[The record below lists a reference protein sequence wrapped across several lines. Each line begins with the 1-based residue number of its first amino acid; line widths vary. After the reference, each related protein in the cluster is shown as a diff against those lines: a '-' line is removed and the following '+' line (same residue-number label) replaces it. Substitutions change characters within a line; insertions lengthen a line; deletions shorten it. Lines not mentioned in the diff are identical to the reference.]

1 MIELWYTA
9 FAETLAPEVF
19 GTHLAGLPPAW
30 QRKVLGRRRAAS
42 QVSTLFGALLLQHV
56 LEQQAAGYGLAQ
68 VRHTA
73 DNRPHLPG
81 QALDFN
87 ISHAGRYAV
96 CALSPA
102 GRVGVDLEHRT
113 RADLAPF
120 APHFAPA
127 EWAALQAA
135 PDPQRA
141 FCRLWTQKE
150 AVAKADGRGLNIP
163 LRDIRIGPG
172 QAQVAAT
179 RWHLQEVGVAAP
191 YSLHVAS
198 SLPLAVG
205 ALRRVRFAAGSAE
218 ELPDL

>member
-9 FAETLAPEVF
+9 FPEALAPKVLSA
-19 GTHLAGLPPAW
+19 HLARLPPAW
-30 QRKVLGRRRAAS
+30 QRKVLGRRRAAG
-42 QVSTLFGALLLQHV
+42 QAGTLFGALLLQHV
-56 LEQQAAGYGLAQ
+56 LEQQPAGCGLTQ

-73 DNRPHLPG
+73 DNRPYLPG

-87 ISHAGRYAV
+87 ISHSGRYAV

-120 APHFAPA
+120 APHFAPV

-135 PDPQRA
+135 PDPQQA

-163 LRDIRIGPG
+163 LRDICIGPG
-172 QAQVAAT
+172 HARVADA
-179 RWHLQEVGVAAP
+179 RWHLHEVRVAAP

-198 SLPLAVG
+198 SRLLPVAP
-205 ALRRVRFAAGSAE
+205 LRRVRFETRLAE
-218 ELPDL
+218 PQDL

>member
-9 FAETLAPEVF
+9 FPAALAPEVLSA
-19 GTHLAGLPPAW
+19 HLTRLPPAW
-30 QRKVLGRRRAAS
+30 QRKVLGRRRAAG
-42 QVSTLFGALLLQHV
+42 QAGTLFGALLLQHV
-56 LEQQAAGYGLAQ
+56 LEQQPAGYGLAQ

-73 DNRPHLPG
+73 DNRPYLPG
-81 QALDFN
+81 QSLDFN

-102 GRVGVDLEHRT
+102 GRVGVDLDHRT

-163 LRDIRIGPG
+163 LRDIRIGPDH
-172 QAQVAAT
+172 AQVAAA
-179 RWHLQEVGVAAP
+179 RWHLQEVRVGAP
-191 YSLHVAS
+191 YCLHVAS
-198 SLPLAVG
+198 SLPLPVAP
-205 ALRRVRFAAGSAE
+205 LRRVRFETGLAE
-218 ELPDL
+218 PQDL

>member
-9 FAETLAPEVF
+9 FAETLAPKVLSA
-19 GTHLAGLPPAW
+19 HLSQLPPDW

-42 QVSTLFGALLLQHV
+42 QAGTLFGALLLQHV
-56 LEQQAAGYGLAQ
+56 LGQQPAGYGLAQ
-68 VRHTA
+68 VRQTA
-73 DNRPHLPG
+73 DNRPYLPG

-87 ISHAGRYAV
+87 ISHSGRYAV
-96 CALSPA
+96 CALSA
-102 GRVGVDLEHRT
+102 ASRVGVDLEHRT

-163 LRDIRIGPG
+163 LRDICIGPG
-172 QAQVAAT
+172 HAQVAEA
-179 RWHLQEVGVAAP
+179 RWHLQEVSVTAP
-191 YSLHVAS
+191 YSLQVAS
-198 SLPLAVG
+198 SLPLPVWP
-205 ALRRVRFAAGSAE
+205 LRRVCFATGLAE
-218 ELPDL
+218 EPQDL